1 MHCAGCLGLFGIPF
15 VTFEQI
21 EEDDLT
27 NAAYESASSFF
38 TNDTVRENLIENII
52 YSQLVWSK

>member
-1 MHCAGCLGLFGIPF
+1 MLYIRKYVHCGGCPGFFFFGIHF

-38 TNDTVRENLIENII
+38 TNDTVRMFSIRI
-52 YSQLVWSK
+52 

>member
-1 MHCAGCLGLFGIPF
+1 MLYIRKYVHCGGCPWFFFFAIHF

-38 TNDTVRENLIENII
+38 TNDTVRMFSIRI
-52 YSQLVWSK
+52 